1 MAQHR
6 SRSSARFA
14 VVGVTA
20 LAVAG
25 GVYAACF
32 RAKPAE
38 AAKASPP
45 VAAAPAPE
53 PPPKVSAIV
62 TPPAPE
68 PVKPPPAKP
77 APDVTPRPDDLTT
90 IKGMLTSGKL
100 HEARKALAPIFLSTT
115 DDRVRGELAARAMEI
130 NAKLLVTA
138 PDERDVEIAE
148 IKQGESLFAFAKRFK
163 QFNGEYGVI
172 KLVNNIKND
181 GAIRAGA
188 KLRVPR
194 GAWSIVVDKSL
205 FTLWICY
212 EGAPFKA
219 YKVCVGAD
227 DKTPAATWTIGVK
240 NPKPTWYAPSDWLEK
255 EKMKNPIPYGHA
267 KNPLGEYWLSLDTNA
282 GHQGFGIHGTNAPE
296 TMGTKASQGCVRM
309 LNEDVVEVARI
320 AWKGMEVVTVE

>member
-6 SRSSARFA
+6 SRTSARLA
-14 VVGVTA
+14 VIGVTA

-38 AAKASPP
+38 AAKSSPP

-53 PPPKVSAIV
+53 PAKKVSAIV
-62 TPPAPE
+62 VPAPE
-68 PVKPPPAKP
+68 PKKVETAPLPP
-77 APDVTPRPDDLTT
+77 PRPDELAAF
-90 IKGMLTSGKL
+90 KGLFASGKW
-100 HEARKALAPIFLSTT
+100 HEARQALAPLFAATP
-115 DDRVRGELAARAMEI
+115 DDRLRAELAARAIEI
-130 NAKLLVTA
+130 NTKLLVTA

-148 IKQGESLFAFAKRFK
+148 IKQGESLFAFARRFK

-172 KLVNNIKND
+172 KLVNNIRND

-194 GAWSIVVDKSL
+194 GTWSIVVDKSL

-227 DKTPAATWTIGVK
+227 DKTPAAKWTIGVK

-320 AWKGMEVVTVE
+320 AWKGMDVVTVE